1 MLHSRFTFCIA
12 ITILKYILYTMLI
25 CALLQCSS
33 HLKVISEDAFLNYVV
48 IKYIYILTKVNMFE
62 HFKT

>member
-1 MLHSRFTFCIA
+1 MVHGTFTCCVA
-12 ITILKYILYTMLI
+12 VTILKYILYKMLV

-33 HLKVISEDAFLNYVV
+33 HLKVISEDAFLNCDG